1 MIQLSYLSDNQI
13 KLTSLKAEGGEVEIN
28 PATEWLKIHLRCGGR
43 SLSAVNS
50 DTERK
55 YCHIDT
61 DGKLVLDIP
70 SKAFNGGE
78 LEYMIEV
85 REDSDYFKDGYKNT
99 FPKEYKPTGIEIV

>member
-13 KLTSLKAEGGEVEIN
+13 KLTSLKAEGSEVEIN
-28 PATEWLKIHLRCGGR
+28 PASEWLKIHLRCGGKT
-43 SLSAVNS
+43 LSAVNNDKDS
-50 DTERK
+50 K

-70 SKAFNGGE
+70 SKTFKGGE
-78 LEYMIEV
+78 LEYMVEI
-85 REDSDYFKDGYKNT
+85 REDSQYFKDGYKNT